1 MPDCLRSWL
10 QDPDGDGLYT
20 FTTTAIP
27 AGSYEAKVAINESW
41 DRELRAGR
49 RPGTAPN
56 IPFTVPADG
65 AEIFFQYDAASH
77 VLTILDG
84 APRGDLRRAQ
94 AHWVSQDTIAWNSGA
109 RPTDVFA
116 LHARRRGRPG
126 ARSGR
131 GPGRH
136 EHPAHP

>member
-41 DRELRAGR
+41 TENYGQNGVRDGA
-49 RPGTAPN
+49 N
-56 IPFTVPADG
+56 IPFTVPANG

-77 VLTILDG
+77 RLTILDG
-84 APRGDLRRAQ
+84 APRGDLRRAR
-94 AHWVSQDTIAWNSGA
+94 AHWVSQRHDRLELGRRRRRL
-109 RPTDVFA
+109 RPPR
-116 LHARRRGRPG
+116 RRRGRPG
-126 ARSGR
+126 HRSGR

-136 EHPAHP
+136 AHPAHP